1 MRRTLIAWAAG
12 WLCCLAALVGLL
24 AIPAPLIPQ
33 PTPVLEAPRE
43 AGGELEPLTCTRQ
56 VATVDHE
63 GDTHLETIDCKEE
76 NQ

>member
-1 MRRTLIAWAAG
+1 MKRALVAGAAG

-24 AIPAPLIPQ
+24 AIPAPLIPE
-33 PTPVLEAPRE
+33 PTPVLQAPQTTR
-43 AGGELEPLTCTRQ
+43 GELDVLTCTRQ